1 MTLKTKTHQGKN
13 INENNIQFFKKKSV
27 KLRKK
32 EMTQIIKIKNE
43 RRDITKDFT
52 DTKKIL

>member
-32 EMTQIIKIKNE
+32 ERTQIIKIKNE